1 MTSRSPIPGEA
12 TPTPSP
18 PPRGIRNFNL
28 VTAVNGGLAF
38 CVAEGAPVLAMVLM
52 GSALVSWLLSRST
65 PPVTIPRVVLNVLV
79 LTAAANALL
88 RVLTARQ
95 ELISDLTIFLVL
107 ILCIKMF
114 DRRTARDESQLLG
127 LAVFVVVG
135 AVLTN
140 ATLLTGLL
148 LLSFTVLAIVAF
160 VMLGLSLGQEANA
173 RRAMLAGVPLID
185 DIQPRRG
192 RQLGIVCL
200 SCVGLTL
207 GLGIAIFLLTPRNL
221 VPSLIRAW
229 GDRAQAMETGFR
241 PSIEL
246 GDAGYINENTTPVME
261 VRVRDGAG
269 APVRDAGTIYL
280 RGAVL
285 DRYDPARGRWDRT
298 GMSGNDPGFQ
308 RLSVGPVD
316 TPIPGG
322 VERDFAPVHML
333 RVQEVT
339 IRRIADKIAPLFS
352 IYRPVAVR
360 SETPSTFLINPRDGV
375 LRRDGGASGPFTYT
389 VTSRRDFV
397 ELPPNAD
404 ERPSLPHRG
413 PSAIG
418 TGMAVRREDSP
429 PRERYT
435 FREGRVRDLAVR
447 LLREHDLPTD
457 PTMGPAGSILLD
469 ETERAAPV
477 ERDPTVVRRSARV
490 FEDWLRTNLTYTL
503 ALPPA
508 TMGEDPIE
516 SFLFTTR
523 RGHCEYFA
531 AAMAAMCLSVGIEA
545 RLVTGYAAG
554 EYNPVSGSYT
564 VRQSDAHAWVEVQ
577 VAPGR
582 WETFD
587 PTPPGSL
594 PHSQRASTGLLAFLR
609 QLYEAIEFSWFDN
622 VVAFDQSRFSSIDP
636 FESRTRPF
644 ESLRQSLRSL
654 AETIGAW
661 LPREG
666 VARVLGIS
674 VVVGLAAA
682 FAIGVVLAW
691 RKLWS
696 LLRSWIG
703 ARTNGPDLRALA
715 AGDERLR
722 FYPTM
727 LAILG
732 KAGLSKPL
740 QTPPL
745 LWAET
750 LRPHD
755 HELAEL
761 VRALAER
768 YYLLRFGRAP
778 TPENH
783 DRYVGERLAGVR
795 ARLDHLARSDH
806 RDPQR

>member
-1 MTSRSPIPGEA
+1 MTTRPAEREPL
-12 TPTPSP
+12 P
-18 PPRGIRNFNL
+18 PPPSRGVRNFNL
-28 VTAVNGGLAF
+28 LTAVNGGLAF
-38 CVAEGAPVLAMVLM
+38 CVAEGAPVLALVLIA
-52 GSALVSWLLSRST
+52 SALVSWVLSRST

-88 RVLTARQ
+88 RVIAARQ

-160 VMLGLSLGQEANA
+160 VVLGLSLGQEANA
-173 RRAMLAGVPLID
+173 RRAILAGVPLIED
-185 DIQPRRG
+185 VQPRRR
-192 RQLGIVCL
+192 RQLGMVCL
-200 SCVGLTL
+200 SCVGLAL
-207 GLGIAIFLLTPRNL
+207 GLGVAIFLLTPRTL

-246 GDAGYINENTTPVME
+246 GDAGFINENTTPVME

-269 APVRDAGTIYL
+269 APVRDGGTIYL

-285 DRYDPARGRWDRT
+285 DRYDPVRGRWDRT
-298 GMSGNDPGFQ
+298 SFSGNDPGFQ
-308 RLSVGPVD
+308 RITVGPLD

-322 VERDFAPVHML
+322 VERGFAPVHML

-339 IRRIADKIAPLFS
+339 IRRVADKIAPLFS
-352 IYRPVAVR
+352 VYRPVSVR
-360 SETPSTFLINPRDGV
+360 SETPSTFLASPRDGV
-375 LRRDGGASGPFTYT
+375 LRRDGGASGQFTYT

-397 ELPPNAD
+397 ELPPD
-404 ERPSLPHRG
+404 REERPARPRRG

-418 TGMAVRREDSP
+418 IGTTVREDDTP

-435 FREGRVRDLAVR
+435 FREGRVRDLAAR

-457 PTMGPAGSILLD
+457 PTVPAGSIILD
-469 ETERAAPV
+469 DAEQAEPV

-508 TMGEDPIE
+508 ATGEDPIE
-516 SFLFTTR
+516 SFLFTNR

-577 VAPGR
+577 ITPGR

-594 PHSQRASTGLLAFLR
+594 PHSQRANTGLLAFLR

-622 VVAFDQSRFSSIDP
+622 VVAFDQSRFSPVDP
-636 FESRTRPF
+636 FEGRARPF
-644 ESLRQSLRSL
+644 EGVGRTLRAL

-666 VARVLGIS
+666 VARVLGIA

-682 FAIGVVLAW
+682 VAIGLVLAW

-696 LLRSWIG
+696 LVRAWVG

-715 AGDERLR
+715 AGDDRLR
-722 FYPTM
+722 FYPSM
-727 LAILG
+727 LAMLG
-732 KAGLSKPL
+732 KAGLSKPM
-740 QTPPL
+740 QDPPL
-745 LWAET
+745 YWAEA
-750 LRPHD
+750 LRGFD
-755 HELAEL
+755 HELAEQ
-761 VRALAER
+761 VRSLSER

-783 DRYVGERLAGVR
+783 DRFVSEHLAGLR
-795 ARLDHLARSDH
+795 ARLDHLAR
-806 RDPQR
+806 RDRHELRV